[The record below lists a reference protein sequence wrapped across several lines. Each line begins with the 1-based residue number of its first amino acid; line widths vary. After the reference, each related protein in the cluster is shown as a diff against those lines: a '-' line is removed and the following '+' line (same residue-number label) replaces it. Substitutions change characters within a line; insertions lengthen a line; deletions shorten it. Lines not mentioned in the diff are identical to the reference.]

1 MTTVAENELMT
12 RVEGDA
18 PLGRLMRE
26 NSWIP
31 FALSEHLVA
40 GDAPTPVRLF
50 GENFV
55 AFRADD
61 GRIGFF
67 DELCP
72 HRRASLL
79 LARVEGNALRCI
91 YHGWKVD
98 VSGCVVEAPTQI
110 QRHDRFCARV
120 PVASFPVHEAGTVA
134 WVWLGSDPT
143 PSFPDLPFT
152 RAGIHTRLDLSV
164 MQCNWLQGLDGSVD
178 SAHATFLHRTWLYAQ
193 AKVAGSRID
202 LALNESPRYEC
213 DETSYGMEAVA
224 LRPMADGRT
233 YVRVSEFFFPLVVA
247 VPTGRFERRNGSL
260 FLLAPV
266 DDTHHLLF
274 FGTYGEAPQ
283 GTQKEMAA
291 VRDDYEPNPHNFAE
305 LHGDHSNT
313 WGQDRE
319 LMKAGHF
326 SGFGRSLLEE
336 DAVVQASMGSIVDR
350 TKEHFSSSDV
360 AVALA
365 RRMILDAIAAADRG
379 ELPPGSARARERA
392 QVPDPID
399 AIVDAGVDWRE
410 AELVS

>member
-1 MTTVAENELMT
+1 MTTAADNELIT

-26 NSWIP
+26 NYWIP

-55 AFRADD
+55 VFRAGD

-72 HRRASLL
+72 HRRASLV

-98 VSGCVVEAPTQI
+98 VAGCVIEAPTQI
-110 QRHDRFCARV
+110 QRHDEFCARV

-134 WVWLGSDPT
+134 WVWLGSDP
-143 PSFPDLPFT
+143 PPPFPDLPFT

-178 SAHATFLHRTWLYAQ
+178 SAHATFLHRTWLYEQ

-202 LALNESPRYEC
+202 LALTESPRYEC
-213 DETSYGMEAVA
+213 DETAYGMEAVA

-233 YVRVSEFFFPLVVA
+233 YVRVSELFFPLVVA
-247 VPTGRFERRNGSL
+247 VPTGLFERRNGAL

-274 FGTYGEAPQ
+274 FGSYGETAQ
-283 GTQKEMAA
+283 RTQKEMAA
-291 VRDDYEPNPHNFAE
+291 VRDDYEPNPRNFAE
-305 LHGDHSNT
+305 LHGDRSNA

-319 LMKAGHF
+319 LMEAGHH

-336 DAVVQASMGSIVDR
+336 DAVVQASMGPIVDR
-350 TKEHFSSSDV
+350 TKEHITSGDV

-365 RRMILDAIAAADRG
+365 RRMILDAIAAAERG
-379 ELPPGSARARERA
+379 ELPPGSARAQEHARM
-392 QVPDPID
+392 PDPVD